1 MFILAGIVCGVL
13 SLLCLTMQ
21 ESRPA
26 QVLRQR
32 VKKIEKSTQ
41 YTGLRIEGASLPT
54 LGEFARG
61 SLTLPIR
68 LFVTEPIVLVCSIM
82 GATVVS
88 LTYLFAEAIPVVY
101 SHDFGMSR
109 NQSALV
115 FLIMGAG
122 VLLFFL
128 PRLCDLRMANRRHHH
143 HQTLQPEDK
152 LTGFLAA
159 APLLAI
165 GLWWF
170 GATIPPMVPKTFSPA
185 VSMVPVAFVGF
196 AAVEF
201 DTVLAGYLTDVYNS
215 HAASANAPM
224 CFLRALMSGCYPLF
238 GRQMFEGLGSSYA
251 SFILAGM
258 ATAYVGIAFCFW
270 KYGRTIRRKS
280 KFAEE
285 SRIARDVDADD

>member
-1 MFILAGIVCGVL
+1 
-13 SLLCLTMQ
+13 MQ
-21 ESRPA
+21 ESRPS

-54 LGEFARG
+54 LGEFARD
-61 SLTLPIR
+61 SLSLPIR

-101 SHDFGMSR
+101 SHDFGMTR
-109 NQSALV
+109 NQAALV
-115 FLIMGAG
+115 FLILGAG
-122 VLLFFL
+122 VLFFVL
-128 PRLCDLRMANRRHHH
+128 PRLCDLRIANHRHRHH
-143 HQTLQPEDK
+143 QNLQPEDK
-152 LTGFLAA
+152 LSGFLTA

-170 GATIPPMVPKTFSPA
+170 GATVPPLAPGNLSPA

-224 CFLRALMSGCYPLF
+224 CFLRALVSGVYPLF
-238 GRQMFEGLGSSYA
+238 GRQMFEGMGSSGA
-251 SFILAGM
+251 SFVLAGM
-258 ATAYVGIAFCFW
+258 ATAYVGIAVCFW
-270 KYGRTIRRKS
+270 RYGRVIRRRS
-280 KFAEE
+280 RFAEE
-285 SRIARDVDADD
+285 STIAGDVDAED

>member
-1 MFILAGIVCGVL
+1 VFVLAGIVCGVL

-21 ESRPA
+21 ESRPS

-32 VKKIEKSTQ
+32 VKKIGKSTK

-54 LGEFARG
+54 LGEFVRD

-68 LFVTEPIVLVCSIM
+68 LFLTEPVVLVSSIM
-82 GATVVS
+82 GATVVG

-101 SHDFGMSR
+101 SHDFGMTR
-109 NQSALV
+109 NEAALV
-115 FLIMGAG
+115 FLILGAG
-122 VLLFFL
+122 VLCFIL
-128 PRLCDLRMANRRHHH
+128 PRLYDVHMANTRHAR
-143 HQTLQPEDK
+143 HQSLQPEDK
-152 LTGFLAA
+152 LSGFLAA

-170 GATIPPMVPKTFSPA
+170 GATIPPMAPRTLSPA

-215 HAASANAPM
+215 HAASANSPM
-224 CFLRALMSGCYPLF
+224 CFLRALMSGLYPLF
-238 GRQMFEGLGSSYA
+238 GRQMFLGLGSSGA
-251 SFILAGM
+251 SFVLAGM
-258 ATAYVGIAFCFW
+258 ATAYVGVAVCFW
-270 KYGRTIRRKS
+270 KYGGTIRRKS

-285 SRIARDVDADD
+285 SRIAGDVDAE

>member
-1 MFILAGIVCGVL
+1 MFILAGIVCGVQ
-13 SLLCLTMQ
+13 SLICLTMQ

-41 YTGLRIEGASLPT
+41 YTGLRFEGASLPT
-54 LGEFARG
+54 FAEFTQT
-61 SLTLPIR
+61 SLSLPIR
-68 LFVTEPIVLVCSIM
+68 LFLTEPIVLAASIM
-82 GATVVS
+82 GATVIS
-88 LTYLFAEAIPVVY
+88 LIYLFAEAIPVVY
-101 SHDFGMSR
+101 SQDLGMTR

-115 FLIMGAG
+115 FLLIGAG
-122 VLLFFL
+122 VMFFII
-128 PRLCDLRMANRRHHH
+128 PRLCDIRMANLRHRRHES
-143 HQTLQPEDK
+143 LQPEDK

-170 GATIPPMVPKTFSPA
+170 GATIPPASPKTISPA
-185 VSMVPVAFVGF
+185 VSMIPVAVVGF
-196 AAVEF
+196 AAMEF
-201 DTVLAGYLTDVYNS
+201 DTVLVGYLTDVYNS

-224 CFLRALMSGCYPLF
+224 CFLRALVAGAYPLF
-238 GRQMFEGLGSSYA
+238 GRQMFEGLGSSNA
-251 SFILAGM
+251 SFVLAGM
-258 ATAYVGIAFCFW
+258 ATAYVGVAFCFW

-285 SRIARDVDADD
+285 SRVTGDVDADD